1 MAAALLTPAARRHMR
16 DLLRAVAPTA
26 ARLERRFRALLRLR
40 FDKQS
45 MDALVEVTPAAASRL
60 PSLTAFFDQL
70 ASSGSR
76 LARLGVALPE
86 LEAALARFGDL
97 LAEELEGRFA
107 PAREQMQL
115 ASLLMLHRAYYAVRE
130 GESQAFFGLFRA
142 AAAAADPDDLLRRL
156 LAVMGRTFG
165 AESAQLVMPAGEEE
179 DGSHPAPEG
188 GRRCLFPIEAGV
200 IELAFRAPRAWLP
213 RERTLLEAMARHC
226 QAAVDRARLEKET
239 LRLHAGAREAEE
251 RERRRIGRELHDQA
265 GQLLLAL
272 RLELELMERQAEP
285 ALRGRL
291 RAARALAE
299 QTVAEVRRAIAALS
313 PALLERLGLPAA
325 LRRLAGRT
333 GRDHNLAVR
342 AAVGQLPARLPAEL
356 AEAVYRVAQEAL
368 CNVAKHARATRV
380 NISLR
385 AADKRIRL
393 RVSDNGDGFCA
404 DKAWARPM
412 VFGLAGMRERATLL
426 GGKLAVR
433 SALGKGTVVLLEL
446 PLRSAPTDTDV

>member
-16 DLLRAVAPTA
+16 DLLRAVAPIA
-26 ARLERRFRALLRLR
+26 ARLERRFRALLRPR

-45 MDALVEVTPAAASRL
+45 MDALVEVTPAAASQL
-60 PSLTAFFDQL
+60 PSLVAFFDQL
-70 ASSGSR
+70 ATSGSR

-165 AESAQLVMPAGEEE
+165 AESAQLVMPAGAEEN
-179 DGSHPAPEG
+179 GSHPAPEG

-333 GRDHNLAVR
+333 GRDHNLVVR

>member
-16 DLLRAVAPTA
+16 DLLRAVAPIA
-26 ARLERRFRALLRLR
+26 ARLERRFRALLRPR

-45 MDALVEVTPAAASRL
+45 MDALVEVTPAAASQL
-60 PSLTAFFDQL
+60 PSLVAFFDQL
-70 ASSGSR
+70 ATSGSR